1 MYEKELDYKLR
12 VNNQNFKKKKVI
24 VVCGKPGHHAVQCR
38 NRAGKNDNPAKPRVN
53 LVEADDIIVAI
64 ISQANLVANL
74 SDWVID
80 SGATRHICANKTDFM
95 SYTQVNE
102 GEEVVYLGD
111 SSTTQVLG
119 KGKVLFKLTFEK
131 TLALTEVLHV
141 PSIRTNLVSVG
152 LLGKVGVKVAFESGK
167 VMIIKNNVFVGKRY
181 CNHGLFVL
189 NVSQVMREDAST

>member
-1 MYEKELDYKLR
+1 MVHENDSPAIVIDNTTIAAQTSHGVVPIVPSHNFTKYFHDVSTVEEAKEIRKSLLAKYTAEDATK
-12 VNNQNFKKKKVI
+12 QKFVI
-24 VVCGKPGHHAVQCR
+24 GHHAVQCR

-152 LLGKVGVKVAFESGK
+152 LLGKVG
-167 VMIIKNNVFVGKRY
+167 
-181 CNHGLFVL
+181 
-189 NVSQVMREDAST
+189 